1 MGRVDQHLRSIGI
14 ELPEVTAPVAN
25 YVSVVLHMGT
35 ATVSGQLS
43 RGAHGLVTGRVGEH
57 LSVEAG
63 RGAARLCAINLLA
76 TLRVAL
82 DGDLDRVER
91 CLLLSGFVNAPQDF
105 ADQSM
110 VINGASD
117 LLVEALGEAGR
128 HARTAVGVSSL
139 PFNAAVEVAAS
150 FAIR

>member
-14 ELPEVTAPVAN
+14 ELPDVSAPLAN
-25 YVSVVLHMGT
+25 YASVVLHAGT

-63 RGAARLCAINLLA
+63 REAARLCAINLLA
-76 TLRVAL
+76 TLRAAL
-82 DGDLDRVER
+82 DLDRVER

-105 ADQSM
+105 ADQST

-117 LLVEALGEAGR
+117 FLVEALGEAGR